1 MQWVSS
7 LANEATVSGNA
18 KRGNEIFHRVTLNC
32 IACHSIGGQGGIIG
46 PQLDAVGRGVP
57 TELLVEAVMWP
68 QRQIKEGFVATTVVM
83 KDGRTL
89 AGYKVAENGKDLQ
102 IRDMATQQVTAL
114 PKNTIQTRTDA
125 GSLMPEGLTASL
137 SREELRD
144 LIAYLASLGK

>member
-1 MQWVSS
+1 MQNTERKSSSVS
-7 LANEATVSGNA
+7 A
-18 KRGNEIFHRVTLNC
+18 LNC
-32 IACHSIGGQGGIIG
+32 IACHQIGGKGGIIG

-57 TELLVEAVMWP
+57 IELLVEAVMWP
-68 QRQIKEGFVATTVVM
+68 QRQIKEGYTATTVVM

-102 IRDMATQQVTAL
+102 IRDMATQQVSAL
-114 PKNTIQTRTDA
+114 PKAAIQTRTDA